1 MARRPVETPK
11 ALEAFKQYWSLGPA
25 RSLRTL
31 GERTGIALSQL
42 GAWSSKF
49 DWQYRVMQRQREEIA
64 ASREAAKKEAAA
76 LARRRLRNAQLLQE
90 AALTIFAQANI
101 PDMDE
106 ELSRGMLE
114 TALKMMDSG
123 MRAERLE
130 LGEATETVNLAPP
143 KPIGA
148 MNDDELKD
156 YIALLE
162 QAA

>member
-1 MARRPVETPK
+1 MR
-11 ALEAFKQYWSLGPA
+11 
-25 RSLRTL
+25 
-31 GERTGIALSQL
+31 
-42 GAWSSKF
+42 
-49 DWQYRVMQRQREEIA
+49 RQREEIA

-101 PDMDE
+101 PDLDE
-106 ELSRGMLE
+106 ESSRDLLE

-148 MNDDELKD
+148 MNDEELKD

-162 QAA
+162 MQP

>member
-1 MARRPVETPK
+1 MARRPVETAK
-11 ALEAFKQYWSLGPA
+11 ALDAFEQYWALGPA

-31 GERTGIALSQL
+31 AEQTGIALSQL
-42 GAWSSKF
+42 GAWSSTF
-49 DWQYRVMQRQREEIA
+49 DWRYRVLQRQREEIA
-64 ASREAAKKEAAA
+64 ASRAAAKKESAA

-106 ELSRGMLE
+106 VTSRDMLE

-130 LGEATETVNLAPP
+130 LGEATETVNLTPP
-143 KPIGA
+143 KPIKD
-148 MNDDELKD
+148 MTTEELQEF
-156 YIALLE
+156 ISLLE
-162 QAA
+162 TT